1 MYAVIFRARI
11 AELDGEY
18 RRVAARMRELATEKY
33 GCKEFVSVTEGDEE
47 IAISYWEDERQI
59 AAWKEDTEHC
69 RAQELGRST
78 WYRSYHVQ
86 VVEIKREY
94 GKGA

>member
-1 MYAVIFRARI
+1 
-11 AELDGEY
+11 
-18 RRVAARMRELATEKY
+18 MRELATEKY

-59 AAWKEDTEHC
+59 AAWKEDAEH
-69 RAQELGRST
+69 RQVQELGRST

-94 GKGA
+94 WKGA

>member
-18 RRVAARMRELATEKY
+18 WRVAARMRELATEKY

-59 AAWKEDTEHC
+59 AAWKEDAEHR

-86 VVEIKREY
+86 VVEIKRAY
-94 GKGA
+94 G